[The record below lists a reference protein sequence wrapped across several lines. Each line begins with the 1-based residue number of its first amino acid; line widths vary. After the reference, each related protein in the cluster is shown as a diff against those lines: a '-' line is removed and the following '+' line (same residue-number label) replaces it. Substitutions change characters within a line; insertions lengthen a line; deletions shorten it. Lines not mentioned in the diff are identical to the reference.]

1 MPPAGRWEASN
12 KGNMNLN
19 SSIGAI
25 CGELSE
31 KQDCLDWLHERTGQN
46 RYVVTTEEGYAF
58 EIVHYLDTDFDYQN
72 GLPLFNVSLFHTV
85 GDEEIEDEQIKT
97 AVRSFAHNLSVA
109 INRLYRK
116 ECGQV

>member
-12 KGNMNLN
+12 KGNMNFN

-31 KQDCLDWLHERTGQN
+31 KQGCLDWLHERTGQN

-58 EIVHYLDTDFDYQN
+58 EIVHYLDTDLDYQN
-72 GLPLFNVSLFHTV
+72 GLSLFNVFLFQAV
-85 GDEEIEDEQIKT
+85 DDEQIKT

-109 INRLYRK
+109 INRLYRN